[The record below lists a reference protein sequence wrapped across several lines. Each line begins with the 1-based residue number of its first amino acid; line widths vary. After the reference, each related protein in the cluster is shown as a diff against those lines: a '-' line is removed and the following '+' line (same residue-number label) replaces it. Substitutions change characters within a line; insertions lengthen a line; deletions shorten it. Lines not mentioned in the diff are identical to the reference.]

1 MDKFEKLILDERLA
15 PLMTSDE
22 TLLKL
27 PRTHISVS
35 EFDPLRDDGV
45 CWFDYKI
52 KFCLLNG
59 QMLKNCHL
67 RSFCSCHLVI
77 DWQCGLI
84 SKIVE
89 SWRRRFA

>member
-52 KFCLLNG
+52 KFCLLNCE
-59 QMLKNCHL
+59 MLKTAIFEAFVH
-67 RSFCSCHLVI
+67 VI
-77 DWQCGLI
+77 
-84 SKIVE
+84 
-89 SWRRRFA
+89 